1 MYASVAN
8 AECADIRKKK
18 FMLGFLNN
26 LLAAC
31 NLLKL
36 KSSKKIRSLLNTHTA
51 CVESLLK
58 FMK

>member
-51 CVESLLK
+51 CVE
-58 FMK
+58 